1 MERNPL
7 AMKELQETWVQS
19 LGQEDPLQERMV
31 SPVFLPGESHGQ
43 RDGQR
48 IPWTEPGEPQ
58 SIMWRRVQHDLAR
71 THAGN

>member
-1 MERNPL
+1 
-7 AMKELQETWVQS
+7 MKELQETRVQS
-19 LGQEDPLQERMV
+19 LGQERMV
-31 SPVFLPGESHGQ
+31 TPVFLPGESHGQ

-58 SIMWRRVQHDLAR
+58 SIMWQRVQHDLAC